1 MKNGMNKSAR
11 VYTNKLLEMI
21 DEGILDRDDVIRA
34 FTRYLSESDI
44 RDVMYSEDLAS
55 DDMLVYCDVRKR
67 RVFKLPAQMEQL
79 DYKHKD

>member
-21 DEGILDRDDVIRA
+21 DEGILDRDNVIRA

-67 RVFKLPAQMEQL
+67 RVFKLPA
-79 DYKHKD
+79 

>member
-21 DEGILDRDDVIRA
+21 DTGILDRDNVIRA

-44 RDVMYSEDLAS
+44 RDVMYSEDLVP

-67 RVFKLPAQMEQL
+67 RVFKLPA
-79 DYKHKD
+79 